1 MKNLNKISVLLIL
14 LLGLT
19 FTSCETT
26 DLDLINDP
34 NQITVENGDL
44 ERYMV
49 SIQVDF
55 ARFANT
61 MGNNGARLVRIEQMG
76 ATNYVNAFEPVF
88 TNYEWGLAYVNM
100 FSDMQ
105 NAIVLAEEKGERGNH
120 IAVMNIL
127 KAYVLITLVDYFGD
141 IPLTEANNLADFP
154 QPSVD
159 SGSSVY
165 VAAIAL
171 LDDSISRLGLLG
183 NLDIANDFY
192 YNNNFD
198 QWVKLAN
205 TLKMQAYVNTNNVS
219 AFNTLANGGNY
230 ISDTAD
236 DFVWQYDVVIND
248 EIDARAPGYQ
258 SDYTAGGVTRY
269 RSDWLMN
276 KMLRDNDP
284 RRRYYFFRQN
294 DCTPG
299 ALKDF
304 TLPAD
309 HVFEDGTLNQCAVDP
324 ERLFCSTQP
333 RPANYPGASVM
344 VFCSVDNGY
353 WGRDHGFGGGIPPD
367 TFKRTGG
374 GVYPIAGN
382 FDDNR
387 FSSVGIGQGGGGAG
401 IAPIYL
407 ASWSHLMLAEMALAG
422 SGDAASHLR
431 NAMGISIA
439 KVMSF
444 GSKDGDAD
452 LSTTDDGGYVP
463 TDETVDQYINLKIE
477 QFFLGNNEDKMNIL
491 GEQHL
496 IAHYGN
502 GSNSYNF
509 YRRTGYPHTLQW
521 TVEPAPGG
529 FIRSFF
535 YPADEANTNPN
546 IPQKPDVGVQVFWD
560 NNPAS
565 SAAGPGSTGF
575 PIAN

>member
-55 ARFANT
+55 ARFAEA

-100 FSDMQ
+100 FSDMN
-105 NAIVLAEEKGERGNH
+105 NAIILAEDKGERGNH

-127 KAYVLITLVDYFGD
+127 KAYTLITLVDYFGD
-141 IPLTEANNLADFP
+141 IPLTEANNLAEFP

-165 VAAIAL
+165 AAAIL
-171 LDDSISRLGLLG
+171 LLNGSIEQLGLLG
-183 NLDIANDFY
+183 NFDIANDFY

-219 AFNTLANGGNY
+219 EFNTLKNEGNF
-230 ISDTAD
+230 ISDTSD
-236 DFVWQYDVVIND
+236 DFVWNYNVLIND
-248 EIDARAPGYQ
+248 QIDARSPGYQ

-269 RSDWLMN
+269 RSDYLMD
-276 KMLRDNDP
+276 KMLKDNDP

-299 ALKDF
+299 ALKDINGDPND
-304 TLPAD
+304 PA
-309 HVFEDGTLNQCAVDP
+309 NQCAVDP

-333 RPANYPGASVM
+333 RPALYPGASLM

-367 TFKRTGG
+367 TFKRTAG

-401 IAPIYL
+401 ITPIYL
-407 ASWSHLMLAEMALAG
+407 ASWSHLMLAEMALSG
-422 SGDAASHLR
+422 GGDATSHLR

-463 TDETVDQYINLKIE
+463 TDFTVDQWINLKTE
-477 QFFLGNNEDKMNIL
+477 QFFLGNNDDKMNIL

-529 FIRSFF
+529 FVRSLF

-546 IPQKPDVGVQVFWD
+546 IAQKPDVSVKVFWD

>member
-55 ARFANT
+55 ARFAEA

-100 FSDMQ
+100 FSDIQ
-105 NAIVLAEEKGERGNH
+105 NAIQLAKDQETELIGYSNH
-120 IAVMNIL
+120 IAVMKIL
-127 KAYVLITLVDYFGD
+127 KAYTLITLVDYFGD
-141 IPLTEANNLADFP
+141 IPRSEANNLAEFP

-165 VAAIAL
+165 EFAIAL
-171 LDDSISRLGLLG
+171 LQEAKELLG
-183 NLDIANDFY
+183 GNNFDIANDFY

-219 AFNTLANGGNY
+219 EFNTLKNEGNF
-230 ISDTAD
+230 ISDTSD
-236 DFVWQYDVVIND
+236 DFVWNYNVLIND
-248 EIDARAPGYQ
+248 QIDARSPGYQ

-269 RSDWLMN
+269 RSDYLMD
-276 KMLRDNDP
+276 KMLKDNDP

-299 ALKDF
+299 ALKDINGDPND
-304 TLPAD
+304 PA
-309 HVFEDGTLNQCAVDP
+309 NQCAVDP

-333 RPANYPGASVM
+333 RPALYPGASLM

-353 WGRDHGFGGGIPPD
+353 WGRDHGFGDGIPPD
-367 TFKRTGG
+367 TFKRTAG

-401 IAPIYL
+401 ITPIYL
-407 ASWSHLMLAEMALAG
+407 ASWSHLMLAEMALSG
-422 SGDAASHLR
+422 GGDAASHLR

-463 TDETVDQYINLKIE
+463 TDFTVDQWINLKTE
-477 QFFLGNNEDKMNIL
+477 QFFLGNYDDKMNIL

-529 FIRSFF
+529 FVRSLF

-546 IPQKPDVGVQVFWD
+546 IAQKPDVSVKVFWD

>member
-55 ARFANT
+55 ARFAEA

-100 FSDMQ
+100 FSDIQ
-105 NAIVLAEEKGERGNH
+105 NAIQLAKDQETELIGYSNH
-120 IAVMNIL
+120 IAVMKIL
-127 KAYVLITLVDYFGD
+127 KAYTLITLVDYFGD
-141 IPLTEANNLADFP
+141 IPRSEANNLAEFP

-165 VAAIAL
+165 EFAIAL
-171 LDDSISRLGLLG
+171 LQEAKELLG
-183 NLDIANDFY
+183 GNNFDIANDFY

-219 AFNTLANGGNY
+219 EFNTLKNEGNF
-230 ISDTAD
+230 ISDTSD
-236 DFVWQYDVVIND
+236 DFVWNYNVLIND
-248 EIDARAPGYQ
+248 QIDARSPGYQ

-269 RSDWLMN
+269 RSDYLMD
-276 KMLRDNDP
+276 KMLKDNDP

-299 ALKDF
+299 ALKDINGDPND
-304 TLPAD
+304 PA
-309 HVFEDGTLNQCAVDP
+309 NQCAVDP

-333 RPANYPGASVM
+333 RPALYPGASLM

-367 TFKRTGG
+367 TFKRTAG

-401 IAPIYL
+401 ITPIYL
-407 ASWSHLMLAEMALAG
+407 ASWSHLMLAEMALSG
-422 SGDAASHLR
+422 GGDAASHLR

-463 TDETVDQYINLKIE
+463 TDFTVDQWINLKTE
-477 QFFLGNNEDKMNIL
+477 QFFLGNYDDKMNIL

-529 FIRSFF
+529 FVRSLF

-546 IPQKPDVGVQVFWD
+546 IAQKPDVSVKVFWD

>member
-55 ARFANT
+55 ARFAEA

-100 FSDMQ
+100 FSDMN
-105 NAIVLAEEKGERGNH
+105 NAIILAEDKGERGNH

-127 KAYVLITLVDYFGD
+127 KAYTLITLVDYFGD
-141 IPLTEANNLADFP
+141 IPRSEANNLAEFP

-165 VAAIAL
+165 EFAIAL
-171 LDDSISRLGLLG
+171 LQEAKELLG
-183 NLDIANDFY
+183 GNNFDIANDFY

-219 AFNTLANGGNY
+219 EFNTLKNEGNF
-230 ISDTAD
+230 ISDTSD
-236 DFVWQYDVVIND
+236 DFVWNYNVLIND
-248 EIDARAPGYQ
+248 QIDARSPGYQ

-269 RSDWLMN
+269 RSDYLMD
-276 KMLRDNDP
+276 KMLKDNDP

-299 ALKDF
+299 ALKDINGDPND
-304 TLPAD
+304 PA
-309 HVFEDGTLNQCAVDP
+309 NQCAVDP

-333 RPANYPGASVM
+333 RPALYPGASLM

-367 TFKRTGG
+367 TFKRTAG

-401 IAPIYL
+401 ITPIYL
-407 ASWSHLMLAEMALAG
+407 ASWSHLMLAEMALSG
-422 SGDAASHLR
+422 GGDAASHLR

-463 TDETVDQYINLKIE
+463 TDFTVDQWINLKTE
-477 QFFLGNNEDKMNIL
+477 QFFLGNNDDKMNIL

-529 FIRSFF
+529 FVRSLF

-546 IPQKPDVGVQVFWD
+546 IAQKPDVSVKVFWD

>member
-55 ARFANT
+55 ARFAEA

-100 FSDMQ
+100 FSDMN
-105 NAIVLAEEKGERGNH
+105 NAIILAEDKGERGNH

-127 KAYVLITLVDYFGD
+127 KAYTLITLVDYFGD
-141 IPLTEANNLADFP
+141 IPLTEANNLAEFP

-165 VAAIAL
+165 AAAIL
-171 LDDSISRLGLLG
+171 LLNESIIKAGLLG
-183 NLDIANDFY
+183 NFDIANDFY

-219 AFNTLANGGNY
+219 EFNTLKNEGNF
-230 ISDTAD
+230 ISDTSD
-236 DFVWQYDVVIND
+236 DFVWNYNVLIND
-248 EIDARAPGYQ
+248 QIDARSPGYQ

-269 RSDWLMN
+269 RSDYLMD
-276 KMLRDNDP
+276 KMLKDNDP

-299 ALKDF
+299 ALKDINGDPND
-304 TLPAD
+304 PA
-309 HVFEDGTLNQCAVDP
+309 NQCAVDP

-333 RPANYPGASVM
+333 RPALYPGASLM

-367 TFKRTGG
+367 TFKRTAG

-401 IAPIYL
+401 ITPIYL
-407 ASWSHLMLAEMALAG
+407 ASWSHLMLAEMALSG
-422 SGDAASHLR
+422 GGDAASHLR

-463 TDETVDQYINLKIE
+463 TDFTVDQWINLKTE
-477 QFFLGNNEDKMNIL
+477 QFFLGNNDDKMNIL

-529 FIRSFF
+529 FVRSLF

-546 IPQKPDVGVQVFWD
+546 IAQKPDVSVKVFWD

>member
-55 ARFANT
+55 ARFAEA

-100 FSDMQ
+100 FSDMN
-105 NAIVLAEEKGERGNH
+105 NAIILAEDKGERGNH

-127 KAYVLITLVDYFGD
+127 KAYTLITLVDYFGD
-141 IPLTEANNLADFP
+141 IPLTEANNLAEFP

-165 VAAIAL
+165 AAAIL
-171 LDDSISRLGLLG
+171 LLNESIEQLGLLG
-183 NLDIANDFY
+183 NFDIENDFY

-205 TLKMQAYVNTNNVS
+205 TLKMQAYVNTNNLS
-219 AFNTLANGGNY
+219 EFNTLKNEGNF
-230 ISDTAD
+230 ISDTSD
-236 DFVWQYDVVIND
+236 DFVWNYNVLIND
-248 EIDARAPGYQ
+248 QIDARSPGYQ

-269 RSDWLMN
+269 RSDYLMD
-276 KMLRDNDP
+276 KMLKDNDP

-299 ALKDF
+299 ALKDINGDPND
-304 TLPAD
+304 PA
-309 HVFEDGTLNQCAVDP
+309 NQCAVDP

-333 RPANYPGASVM
+333 RPALYPGASLM

-367 TFKRTGG
+367 TFKRTAG

-401 IAPIYL
+401 ITPIYL
-407 ASWSHLMLAEMALAG
+407 ASWSHLMLAEMALSG
-422 SGDAASHLR
+422 GGDAASHLR

-463 TDETVDQYINLKIE
+463 TDFTVDQWINLKTE
-477 QFFLGNNEDKMNIL
+477 QFFLGNNDDKMNIL

-529 FIRSFF
+529 FVRSLF

-546 IPQKPDVGVQVFWD
+546 IAQKPDVSVKVFWD

>member
-34 NQITVENGDL
+34 NQITVEDGDL

-55 ARFANT
+55 ARFAEA

-100 FSDMQ
+100 FSDIQ
-105 NAIVLAEEKGERGNH
+105 NAIQLAKDQETELIGYSNH
-120 IAVMNIL
+120 IAVMKIL
-127 KAYVLITLVDYFGD
+127 KAYTLITLVDYFGD
-141 IPLTEANNLADFP
+141 IPRSEANNLAEFP

-165 VAAIAL
+165 EFAIAL
-171 LDDSISRLGLLG
+171 LQEAKELLG
-183 NLDIANDFY
+183 GNNFDIANDFY

-219 AFNTLANGGNY
+219 EFNTLKNEGNF
-230 ISDTAD
+230 ISDTSD
-236 DFVWQYDVVIND
+236 DFVWNYNVLIND
-248 EIDARAPGYQ
+248 QIDARSPGYQ

-269 RSDWLMN
+269 RSDYLMD
-276 KMLRDNDP
+276 KMLKDNDP

-299 ALKDF
+299 ALKDINGDPND
-304 TLPAD
+304 PA
-309 HVFEDGTLNQCAVDP
+309 NQCAVDP

-333 RPANYPGASVM
+333 RPALYPGASLM

-367 TFKRTGG
+367 TFKRTAG

-387 FSSVGIGQGGGGAG
+387 F
-401 IAPIYL
+401 Y
-407 ASWSHLMLAEMALAG
+407 HLLY
-422 SGDAASHLR
+422 H
-431 NAMGISIA
+431 
-439 KVMSF
+439 
-444 GSKDGDAD
+444 
-452 LSTTDDGGYVP
+452 
-463 TDETVDQYINLKIE
+463 
-477 QFFLGNNEDKMNIL
+477 
-491 GEQHL
+491 
-496 IAHYGN
+496 
-502 GSNSYNF
+502 
-509 YRRTGYPHTLQW
+509 
-521 TVEPAPGG
+521 
-529 FIRSFF
+529 
-535 YPADEANTNPN
+535 
-546 IPQKPDVGVQVFWD
+546 
-560 NNPAS
+560 
-565 SAAGPGSTGF
+565 
-575 PIAN
+575 

>member
-55 ARFANT
+55 ARFAEA

-100 FSDMQ
+100 FSDMN
-105 NAIVLAEEKGERGNH
+105 NAIILAEDKGERGNH

-127 KAYVLITLVDYFGD
+127 KAYTLITLVDYFGD
-141 IPLTEANNLADFP
+141 IPLTEANNLAEFP

-165 VAAIAL
+165 AAAIL
-171 LDDSISRLGLLG
+171 LLNESIEQLGLLG
-183 NLDIANDFY
+183 NFDIENDFY

-219 AFNTLANGGNY
+219 EFNTLKNEGNF
-230 ISDTAD
+230 ISDTSD
-236 DFVWQYDVVIND
+236 DFVWNYNVLIND
-248 EIDARAPGYQ
+248 QIDARSPGYQ

-269 RSDWLMN
+269 RSDYLMD
-276 KMLRDNDP
+276 KMLKDNDP

-299 ALKDF
+299 ALKDINGDPND
-304 TLPAD
+304 PA
-309 HVFEDGTLNQCAVDP
+309 NQCAVDP

-333 RPANYPGASVM
+333 RPALYPGASLM

-367 TFKRTGG
+367 TFKRTAG

-401 IAPIYL
+401 ITPIYL
-407 ASWSHLMLAEMALAG
+407 ASWSHLMLAEMALSG
-422 SGDAASHLR
+422 GGDATSHLR

-463 TDETVDQYINLKIE
+463 TDFTVDQWINLKTE
-477 QFFLGNNEDKMNIL
+477 QFFLGNNDDKMNIL

-529 FIRSFF
+529 FVRSLF

-546 IPQKPDVGVQVFWD
+546 IAQKPDVSVKVFWD

>member
-55 ARFANT
+55 ARFAEA

-100 FSDMQ
+100 FSDMN
-105 NAIVLAEEKGERGNH
+105 NAIILAEDKGERGNH

-127 KAYVLITLVDYFGD
+127 KAYTLITLVDYFGD
-141 IPLTEANNLADFP
+141 IPLTEANNLAEFP

-165 VAAIAL
+165 EFAIAL
-171 LDDSISRLGLLG
+171 LQEAKELLG
-183 NLDIANDFY
+183 GNNFDIANDFY

-219 AFNTLANGGNY
+219 EFNTLKNEGNF
-230 ISDTAD
+230 ISDTSD
-236 DFVWQYDVVIND
+236 DFVWNYNVLIND
-248 EIDARAPGYQ
+248 QIDARSPGYQ

-269 RSDWLMN
+269 RSDYLMD
-276 KMLRDNDP
+276 KMLKDNDP

-299 ALKDF
+299 ALKDINGDPND
-304 TLPAD
+304 PA
-309 HVFEDGTLNQCAVDP
+309 NQCAVDP

-333 RPANYPGASVM
+333 RPALYPGASLM

-367 TFKRTGG
+367 TFKRTAG

-401 IAPIYL
+401 ITPIYL
-407 ASWSHLMLAEMALAG
+407 ASWSHLMLAEMALSG
-422 SGDAASHLR
+422 GGDAASHLR

-463 TDETVDQYINLKIE
+463 TDFTVDQWINLKTE
-477 QFFLGNNEDKMNIL
+477 QFFLGNNDDKMNIL

-529 FIRSFF
+529 FVRSLF

-546 IPQKPDVGVQVFWD
+546 IAQKPDVSVKVFWD

>member
-55 ARFANT
+55 ARFAEA

-100 FSDMQ
+100 FSDMN
-105 NAIVLAEEKGERGNH
+105 NAIILAEDKGERGNH

-127 KAYVLITLVDYFGD
+127 KAYTLITLVDYFGD
-141 IPLTEANNLADFP
+141 IPLTEANNLAEFP

-165 VAAIAL
+165 AAAIL
-171 LDDSISRLGLLG
+171 LLNGSIEQLGLLG
-183 NLDIANDFY
+183 NFDIENDFY

-219 AFNTLANGGNY
+219 EFNTLKNEGNF
-230 ISDTAD
+230 ISDTSD
-236 DFVWQYDVVIND
+236 DFVWNYNVLIND
-248 EIDARAPGYQ
+248 QIDARSPGYQ

-269 RSDWLMN
+269 RSDYLMD
-276 KMLRDNDP
+276 KMLKDNDP

-299 ALKDF
+299 ALKDINGDPND
-304 TLPAD
+304 PA
-309 HVFEDGTLNQCAVDP
+309 NQCAVDP

-333 RPANYPGASVM
+333 RPALYPGASLM

-367 TFKRTGG
+367 TFKRTAG

-401 IAPIYL
+401 ITPIYL
-407 ASWSHLMLAEMALAG
+407 ASWSHLMLAEMALSG
-422 SGDAASHLR
+422 GGDAASHLR

-463 TDETVDQYINLKIE
+463 TDFTVDQWINLKTE
-477 QFFLGNNEDKMNIL
+477 QFFLGNNDDKMNIL

-529 FIRSFF
+529 FVRSLF

-546 IPQKPDVGVQVFWD
+546 IAQKPDVSVKVFWD

>member
-55 ARFANT
+55 ARFAEA

-100 FSDMQ
+100 FSDMN
-105 NAIVLAEEKGERGNH
+105 NAIILAEDKGERGNH

-127 KAYVLITLVDYFGD
+127 KAYTLITLVDYFGD
-141 IPLTEANNLADFP
+141 IPLTEANNLAEFP

-165 VAAIAL
+165 AAAIL
-171 LDDSISRLGLLG
+171 LLNESIEQLGLLG
-183 NLDIANDFY
+183 NFDIENDFY

-219 AFNTLANGGNY
+219 EFNTLKNEGNF
-230 ISDTAD
+230 ISDTSD
-236 DFVWQYDVVIND
+236 DFVWNYNVLIND
-248 EIDARAPGYQ
+248 QIDARSPGYQ

-269 RSDWLMN
+269 RSDYLMD
-276 KMLRDNDP
+276 KMLKDNDP

-299 ALKDF
+299 ALKDINGDPSD
-304 TLPAD
+304 PA
-309 HVFEDGTLNQCAVDP
+309 NQCAVDP

-333 RPANYPGASVM
+333 RPALYPGASLM

-367 TFKRTGG
+367 TFKRTAG

-401 IAPIYL
+401 ITPIYL
-407 ASWSHLMLAEMALAG
+407 ASWSHLMLAEMALSG
-422 SGDAASHLR
+422 GGDATSHLR

-463 TDETVDQYINLKIE
+463 TDFTVDQWINLKTE
-477 QFFLGNNEDKMNIL
+477 QFFLGNNDDKMNIL

-529 FIRSFF
+529 FVRSLF

-546 IPQKPDVGVQVFWD
+546 IAQKPDVSVKVFWD

>member
-55 ARFANT
+55 ARFAEA

-100 FSDMQ
+100 FSDMN
-105 NAIVLAEEKGERGNH
+105 NAIILAEDKGERGNH

-127 KAYVLITLVDYFGD
+127 KAYTLITLVDYFGD
-141 IPLTEANNLADFP
+141 IPLTEANNLAEFP

-165 VAAIAL
+165 AAAIL
-171 LDDSISRLGLLG
+171 LLNGSIEQLGLLG
-183 NLDIANDFY
+183 NFDIANDFY

-219 AFNTLANGGNY
+219 EFNTLKNEGNF
-230 ISDTAD
+230 ISDTSD
-236 DFVWQYDVVIND
+236 DFVWNYNVLIND
-248 EIDARAPGYQ
+248 QIDARSPGYQ

-269 RSDWLMN
+269 RSDYVMD
-276 KMLRDNDP
+276 KMLKDNDP

-299 ALKDF
+299 ALKDINGDPND
-304 TLPAD
+304 PA
-309 HVFEDGTLNQCAVDP
+309 NQCAVDP

-333 RPANYPGASVM
+333 RPALYPGASLM

-367 TFKRTGG
+367 TFKRTAG

-401 IAPIYL
+401 ITPIYL
-407 ASWSHLMLAEMALAG
+407 ASWSHLMLAEMALSG
-422 SGDAASHLR
+422 GGDAASHLR

-463 TDETVDQYINLKIE
+463 TDFTVDQWINLKTE
-477 QFFLGNNEDKMNIL
+477 QFFLGNNDDKMNIL

-529 FIRSFF
+529 FVRSLF

-546 IPQKPDVGVQVFWD
+546 IAQKPDVSVKVFWD

>member
-55 ARFANT
+55 ARFAEA

-100 FSDMQ
+100 FSDMN
-105 NAIVLAEEKGERGNH
+105 NAIILAEDKGERGNH

-127 KAYVLITLVDYFGD
+127 KAYTLITLVDYFGD
-141 IPLTEANNLADFP
+141 IPLTEANNLAEFP

-165 VAAIAL
+165 AAAIL
-171 LDDSISRLGLLG
+171 LLNGSIEQLGLLG
-183 NLDIANDFY
+183 NFDIENDFY

-219 AFNTLANGGNY
+219 EFNTLKNEGNF
-230 ISDTAD
+230 ISDTSD
-236 DFVWQYDVVIND
+236 DFVWNYNVLIND
-248 EIDARAPGYQ
+248 QIDARSPGYQ

-269 RSDWLMN
+269 RSDYLMD
-276 KMLRDNDP
+276 KMLKDNDP

-299 ALKDF
+299 ALKDINGDPSD
-304 TLPAD
+304 PA
-309 HVFEDGTLNQCAVDP
+309 NQCAVDP

-333 RPANYPGASVM
+333 RPALYPGASLM

-367 TFKRTGG
+367 TFKRTAG

-401 IAPIYL
+401 ITPIYL
-407 ASWSHLMLAEMALAG
+407 ASWSHLMLAEMALSG
-422 SGDAASHLR
+422 GGDATSHLR

-463 TDETVDQYINLKIE
+463 TDFTVDQWINLKTE
-477 QFFLGNNEDKMNIL
+477 QFFLGNNDDKMNIL

-529 FIRSFF
+529 FVRSLF

-546 IPQKPDVGVQVFWD
+546 IAQKPDVSVKVFWD

>member
-1 MKNLNKISVLLIL
+1 MKNLNKISILLIL

-55 ARFANT
+55 ARFAEA

-100 FSDMQ
+100 FSDMN
-105 NAIVLAEEKGERGNH
+105 NAIILAEDKGERGNH

-127 KAYVLITLVDYFGD
+127 KAYTLITLVDYFGD
-141 IPLTEANNLADFP
+141 IPLTEANNLAEFP

-165 VAAIAL
+165 AAAIL
-171 LDDSISRLGLLG
+171 LLNGSIEQLGLLG
-183 NLDIANDFY
+183 NFDIENDFY

-219 AFNTLANGGNY
+219 EFNTLKNEGNF
-230 ISDTAD
+230 ISDTSD
-236 DFVWQYDVVIND
+236 DFVWNYNVLIND
-248 EIDARAPGYQ
+248 QIDARSPGYQ

-269 RSDWLMN
+269 RSDYLMD
-276 KMLRDNDP
+276 KMLKDNDP

-299 ALKDF
+299 ALKDINGDPND
-304 TLPAD
+304 PA
-309 HVFEDGTLNQCAVDP
+309 NQCAVDP

-333 RPANYPGASVM
+333 RPALYPGASLM

-367 TFKRTGG
+367 TFKRTAG

-401 IAPIYL
+401 ITPIYL
-407 ASWSHLMLAEMALAG
+407 ASWSHLMLAEMALSG
-422 SGDAASHLR
+422 GGDATSHLR

-463 TDETVDQYINLKIE
+463 TDFTVDQWINLKTE
-477 QFFLGNNEDKMNIL
+477 QFFLGNNDDKMNIL

-529 FIRSFF
+529 FVRSLF

-546 IPQKPDVGVQVFWD
+546 IAQKPDVSVKVFWD

>member
-34 NQITVENGDL
+34 NQITVQNGDL

-55 ARFANT
+55 ARFAEA

-100 FSDMQ
+100 FSDMK

-127 KAYVLITLVDYFGD
+127 KAYTLITLVDYFGD
-141 IPLTEANNLADFP
+141 IPLTEANNLGEFP

-165 VAAIAL
+165 AAAIIL
-171 LDDSISRLGLLG
+171 LNESIEQLGLLG
-183 NLDIANDFY
+183 NLDIQTDFY

-219 AFNTLANGGNY
+219 AFNTLVNGGNF

-236 DFVWQYDVVIND
+236 DFVWNYDVLIND
-248 EIDARAPGYQ
+248 QIDARSPGYQ

-269 RSDWLMN
+269 RSDYLMD
-276 KMLRDNDP
+276 KMLKDDDP

-299 ALKDF
+299 ALKDINGDPND
-304 TLPAD
+304 TD
-309 HVFEDGTLNQCAVDP
+309 NQCAVDP

-333 RPANYPGASVM
+333 RPALYPGASLM

-367 TFKRTGG
+367 TFKRTAG

-401 IAPIYL
+401 ITPIYL
-407 ASWSHLMLAEMALAG
+407 ASWSHLMLAEMALNG
-422 SGDAASHLR
+422 GGDAASHLR
-431 NAMGISIA
+431 NAMTISIA

-452 LSTTDDGGYVP
+452 LSTYAP
-463 TDETVDQYINLKIE
+463 TDETVDQWINLKIE
-477 QFFLGNNEDKMNIL
+477 QFFLANNNDKSNIL

-529 FIRSFF
+529 FVRSFF
-535 YPADEANTNPN
+535 YPSDEANTNPN
-546 IPQKPDVGVQVFWD
+546 IAQKPDVGVKVFWD

>member
-55 ARFANT
+55 ARFAEA

-100 FSDMQ
+100 FSDIQ
-105 NAIVLAEEKGERGNH
+105 NAIQLAKDQETELIGYSNH
-120 IAVMNIL
+120 IAVMKIL
-127 KAYVLITLVDYFGD
+127 KAYTLITLVDYFGD
-141 IPLTEANNLADFP
+141 IPRSEANNLAEFP

-165 VAAIAL
+165 EFAIAL
-171 LDDSISRLGLLG
+171 LQEAKELLG
-183 NLDIANDFY
+183 GNNFDIANDFY

-219 AFNTLANGGNY
+219 EFNTLKNEGNF
-230 ISDTAD
+230 ISDTSD
-236 DFVWQYDVVIND
+236 DFVWNYNVLIND
-248 EIDARAPGYQ
+248 QIDARSPGYQ

-269 RSDWLMN
+269 RSDYLMD
-276 KMLRDNDP
+276 KMLKDNDP

-299 ALKDF
+299 ALKDINGDPND
-304 TLPAD
+304 PA
-309 HVFEDGTLNQCAVDP
+309 NQCAVDP

-333 RPANYPGASVM
+333 RPALYPGASLM

-367 TFKRTGG
+367 TFKRTAG

-401 IAPIYL
+401 ITPIYL
-407 ASWSHLMLAEMALAG
+407 ASWSHLMLAEMALSG
-422 SGDAASHLR
+422 GGDAASHLR

-463 TDETVDQYINLKIE
+463 TDFTVDQWINLKTE
-477 QFFLGNNEDKMNIL
+477 QFFLGNNDDKMNIL

-529 FIRSFF
+529 FVRSLF

-546 IPQKPDVGVQVFWD
+546 IAQKPDVSVKVFWD

>member
-55 ARFANT
+55 ARFAEA

-100 FSDMQ
+100 FSDMN
-105 NAIVLAEEKGERGNH
+105 NAIILAEDKGERGNH

-127 KAYVLITLVDYFGD
+127 KAYTLITLVDYFGD
-141 IPLTEANNLADFP
+141 IPLTEANNLAEFP

-165 VAAIAL
+165 AAAIL
-171 LDDSISRLGLLG
+171 LLNGSIEQLGLLG
-183 NLDIANDFY
+183 NFDIANDFY

-219 AFNTLANGGNY
+219 EFNTLKNEGNF
-230 ISDTAD
+230 ISDTSD
-236 DFVWQYDVVIND
+236 DFVWNYNVLIND
-248 EIDARAPGYQ
+248 QIDARSPGYQ

-269 RSDWLMN
+269 RSDYLMD
-276 KMLRDNDP
+276 KMLKDNDP

-299 ALKDF
+299 ALKDINGDPSD
-304 TLPAD
+304 PA
-309 HVFEDGTLNQCAVDP
+309 NQCAVDP

-333 RPANYPGASVM
+333 RPALYPGASLM

-367 TFKRTGG
+367 TFKRTAG

-401 IAPIYL
+401 ITPIYL
-407 ASWSHLMLAEMALAG
+407 ASWSHLMLAEMALSG
-422 SGDAASHLR
+422 GGDAASHLR

-463 TDETVDQYINLKIE
+463 TDFTVDQWINLKTE
-477 QFFLGNNEDKMNIL
+477 QFFLGNNDDKMNIL

-529 FIRSFF
+529 FVRSLF

-546 IPQKPDVGVQVFWD
+546 IAQKPDVSVKVFWD

>member
-55 ARFANT
+55 ARFAEA

-100 FSDMQ
+100 FSDMN
-105 NAIVLAEEKGERGNH
+105 NAIILAEDKGERGNH

-127 KAYVLITLVDYFGD
+127 KAYTLITLVDYFGD
-141 IPLTEANNLADFP
+141 IPLTEANNLAEFP

-165 VAAIAL
+165 AAAIL
-171 LDDSISRLGLLG
+171 LLNGSIEQLGLLG
-183 NLDIANDFY
+183 NFDIANDFY

-219 AFNTLANGGNY
+219 EFNTLKNEGNF
-230 ISDTAD
+230 ISDTSD
-236 DFVWQYDVVIND
+236 DFVWNYNVLIND
-248 EIDARAPGYQ
+248 QIDARSPGYQ

-269 RSDWLMN
+269 RSDYLMD
-276 KMLRDNDP
+276 KMLKDNDP

-299 ALKDF
+299 ALKDINGDPND
-304 TLPAD
+304 PA
-309 HVFEDGTLNQCAVDP
+309 NQCAVDP

-333 RPANYPGASVM
+333 RPALYPGASLM

-367 TFKRTGG
+367 TFKRTAG

-401 IAPIYL
+401 ITPIYL
-407 ASWSHLMLAEMALAG
+407 ASWSHLMLAEMALSG
-422 SGDAASHLR
+422 GGDAASHLR

-463 TDETVDQYINLKIE
+463 TDFTVDQWINLKTE
-477 QFFLGNNEDKMNIL
+477 QFFLGNNDDKMNIL

-529 FIRSFF
+529 FVRSLF

-546 IPQKPDVGVQVFWD
+546 IAQKPDVSVKVFWD

>member
-55 ARFANT
+55 ARFAEA

-100 FSDMQ
+100 FSDMN
-105 NAIVLAEEKGERGNH
+105 NAIILAEDKGERGNH

-127 KAYVLITLVDYFGD
+127 KAYTLITLVDYFGD
-141 IPLTEANNLADFP
+141 IPLTEANNLAEFP

-165 VAAIAL
+165 AAAIL
-171 LDDSISRLGLLG
+171 LLNESIEQLGLLG
-183 NLDIANDFY
+183 NFDIENDFY

-219 AFNTLANGGNY
+219 EFNTLKNEGNF
-230 ISDTAD
+230 ISDTSD
-236 DFVWQYDVVIND
+236 DFVWNYNVLIND
-248 EIDARAPGYQ
+248 QIDARSPGYQ

-269 RSDWLMN
+269 RSDYLMD
-276 KMLRDNDP
+276 KMLKDNDP

-299 ALKDF
+299 ALKDINGDPSD
-304 TLPAD
+304 PA
-309 HVFEDGTLNQCAVDP
+309 NQCAVDP

-333 RPANYPGASVM
+333 RPALYPGASLM

-367 TFKRTGG
+367 TFKRTAG

-401 IAPIYL
+401 ITPIYL
-407 ASWSHLMLAEMALAG
+407 ASWSHLMLAEMALSG
-422 SGDAASHLR
+422 GGDAASHLR

-463 TDETVDQYINLKIE
+463 TDFTVDQWINLKTE
-477 QFFLGNNEDKMNIL
+477 QFFLGNNDDKMNIL

-529 FIRSFF
+529 FVRSLF

-546 IPQKPDVGVQVFWD
+546 IAQKPDVSVKVFWD

>member
-55 ARFANT
+55 ARFAEA

-100 FSDMQ
+100 FSDIQ
-105 NAIVLAEEKGERGNH
+105 NAIQLAKDQETELIGYSNH
-120 IAVMNIL
+120 IAVMKIL
-127 KAYVLITLVDYFGD
+127 KAYTLITLVDYFGD
-141 IPLTEANNLADFP
+141 IPRSEANNLAEFP

-165 VAAIAL
+165 EFAIAL
-171 LDDSISRLGLLG
+171 LQEAKELLG
-183 NLDIANDFY
+183 GNNFDIANDFY

-219 AFNTLANGGNY
+219 EFNTLKNEGNF
-230 ISDTAD
+230 ISDTSD
-236 DFVWQYDVVIND
+236 DFVWNYNVLIND
-248 EIDARAPGYQ
+248 QIDARSPGYQ

-269 RSDWLMN
+269 RSDYLMD
-276 KMLRDNDP
+276 KMLKDNDP

-299 ALKDF
+299 ALKDINGDPND
-304 TLPAD
+304 PA
-309 HVFEDGTLNQCAVDP
+309 NQCAVDP

-333 RPANYPGASVM
+333 RPALYPGASLM
-344 VFCSVDNGY
+344 VFCSVDNGD

-367 TFKRTGG
+367 TFKRTAG

-401 IAPIYL
+401 ITPIYL
-407 ASWSHLMLAEMALAG
+407 ASWSHLMLAEMALSG
-422 SGDAASHLR
+422 GGDAASHLR

-463 TDETVDQYINLKIE
+463 TDFTVDQWINLKTE
-477 QFFLGNNEDKMNIL
+477 QFFLGNYDDKMNIL

-529 FIRSFF
+529 FVRSLF

-546 IPQKPDVGVQVFWD
+546 IAQKPDVSVKVFWD

>member
-55 ARFANT
+55 ARFAEA

-100 FSDMQ
+100 FSDMN
-105 NAIVLAEEKGERGNH
+105 NAIILAEDKGERGNH

-127 KAYVLITLVDYFGD
+127 KAYTLITLVDYFGD
-141 IPLTEANNLADFP
+141 IPLTEANNLAEFP

-165 VAAIAL
+165 AAAIL
-171 LDDSISRLGLLG
+171 LLNESIEQLGLLG
-183 NLDIANDFY
+183 NFDIENDFY

-219 AFNTLANGGNY
+219 EFNTLKNEGNF
-230 ISDTAD
+230 ISDTSD
-236 DFVWQYDVVIND
+236 DFVWNYNVLIND
-248 EIDARAPGYQ
+248 QIDARSPGYQ

-269 RSDWLMN
+269 RSDYLMD
-276 KMLRDNDP
+276 KMLKDNDP

-299 ALKDF
+299 ALKDINGDPND
-304 TLPAD
+304 PA
-309 HVFEDGTLNQCAVDP
+309 NQCAVDP

-333 RPANYPGASVM
+333 RPALYPGASLM

-367 TFKRTGG
+367 TFKRTAG

-401 IAPIYL
+401 ITPIYL
-407 ASWSHLMLAEMALAG
+407 ASWSHLMLAEMALSG
-422 SGDAASHLR
+422 GGDAASHLR

-463 TDETVDQYINLKIE
+463 TDFTVDQWINLKTE
-477 QFFLGNNEDKMNIL
+477 QFFLGNNDDKMNIL

-529 FIRSFF
+529 FVRSLF

-546 IPQKPDVGVQVFWD
+546 IAQKPDVSVKVFWD

>member
-55 ARFANT
+55 ARFAEA

-100 FSDMQ
+100 FSDIQ
-105 NAIVLAEEKGERGNH
+105 NAIQLAIDQETELTGYRNH

-127 KAYVLITLVDYFGD
+127 KAYTLITLVDYFGD
-141 IPLTEANNLADFP
+141 IPLTEANNLAEFP

-165 VAAIAL
+165 AAAIL
-171 LDDSISRLGLLG
+171 LLNESIEQLGLLG
-183 NLDIANDFY
+183 NFDIENDFY

-219 AFNTLANGGNY
+219 EFNTLKNEGNF
-230 ISDTAD
+230 ISDTSD
-236 DFVWQYDVVIND
+236 DFVWNYNVLIND
-248 EIDARAPGYQ
+248 QIDARSPGYQ

-269 RSDWLMN
+269 RSDYLMD
-276 KMLRDNDP
+276 KMLKDNDP

-299 ALKDF
+299 ALKDINGDPND
-304 TLPAD
+304 PA
-309 HVFEDGTLNQCAVDP
+309 NQCAVDP

-333 RPANYPGASVM
+333 RPALYPGASLM

-367 TFKRTGG
+367 TFKRTAG

-401 IAPIYL
+401 ITPIYL
-407 ASWSHLMLAEMALAG
+407 ASWSHLMLAEMALSG
-422 SGDAASHLR
+422 GGDAASHLR

-463 TDETVDQYINLKIE
+463 TDFTVDQWINLKTE
-477 QFFLGNNEDKMNIL
+477 QFFLGNNDDKMNIL

-529 FIRSFF
+529 FVRSLF

-546 IPQKPDVGVQVFWD
+546 IAQKPDVSVKVFWD

>member
-55 ARFANT
+55 ARFAEA

-100 FSDMQ
+100 FSDIQ
-105 NAIVLAEEKGERGNH
+105 NAIQLAKDQETELIGYSNH
-120 IAVMNIL
+120 IAVMKIL
-127 KAYVLITLVDYFGD
+127 KAYTLITLVDYFGD
-141 IPLTEANNLADFP
+141 IPRLLQEAKE
-154 QPSVD
+154 
-159 SGSSVY
+159 
-165 VAAIAL
+165 
-171 LDDSISRLGLLG
+171 LLG
-183 NLDIANDFY
+183 GNNFDIANDFY

-219 AFNTLANGGNY
+219 EFNTLKNEGNF
-230 ISDTAD
+230 ISDTSD
-236 DFVWQYDVVIND
+236 DFVWNYNVLIND
-248 EIDARAPGYQ
+248 QIDARSPGYQ

-269 RSDWLMN
+269 RSDYLMD
-276 KMLRDNDP
+276 KMLKDNDP

-299 ALKDF
+299 ALKDINGDPSD
-304 TLPAD
+304 PA
-309 HVFEDGTLNQCAVDP
+309 NQCAVDP

-333 RPANYPGASVM
+333 RPALYPGASLM

-367 TFKRTGG
+367 TFKRTAG

-401 IAPIYL
+401 ITPIYL
-407 ASWSHLMLAEMALAG
+407 ASWSHLMLAEMALSG
-422 SGDAASHLR
+422 GGDAASHLR

-463 TDETVDQYINLKIE
+463 TDFTVDQWINLKTE
-477 QFFLGNNEDKMNIL
+477 QFFLGNNDDKMNIL

-529 FIRSFF
+529 FVRSLF

-546 IPQKPDVGVQVFWD
+546 IAQKPDVSVKVFWD